1 MLSSSENLLDELV
14 MLFVKTI
21 DRLHKI
27 GYGSGMI
34 NRIAEKTIRNLLR
47 GFPIVTL
54 TGPRQSGKT
63 TLARA
68 VFKNKPYASLE
79 EPDLREAASDDPR
92 SFLARFPNG
101 AVLDEV
107 QRCPD
112 ILSYLQTLIDTGSR
126 MGMYILT
133 GSQQFGLMSGITQ
146 SLAGRTAFVELLP
159 FAINELSDAGI
170 LPSDIDAM
178 MLTGSYP
185 PIYDRSLV
193 PAASWYSAYVTAYV
207 ERDVRQMLKIQELET
222 FQRFVRLCAGRTG
235 QLLNLSSLATE
246 CGITHNTA
254 KAWISVLEA
263 SYLVFLLR
271 PHSANFNKRVVK
283 MPKLYFY
290 DVGLVAW
297 LLGIRTTEQII
308 THPLRGNLFETFIVS
323 ELIKSALNH
332 GEKPS
337 VFFWRDSNG
346 NEVDLIIEKGTKL
359 IPIEIKS
366 GRTLTHE
373 SFVGLEKWRALAGDI
388 ATAPVLIYGG
398 DESYDHK
405 GSKVIGWKEIGEKAT
420 FTF

>member
-1 MLSSSENLLDELV
+1 
-14 MLFVKTI
+14 
-21 DRLHKI
+21 
-27 GYGSGMI
+27 MI

-47 GFPIVTL
+47 GFPIVTV

-63 TLARA
+63 TLART

-79 EPDLREAASDDPR
+79 EPDLRQAAKEDPR

-112 ILSYLQTLIDTGSR
+112 ILSYLQTLVDTDGR
-126 MGMYILT
+126 MGLYVLT
-133 GSQQFGLMSGITQ
+133 GSQQFGLLSGITQ

-159 FAINELSDAGI
+159 FAAQELADANK
-170 LPSDIDAM
+170 LPADVDTM
-178 MLTGSYP
+178 MLTGCYP
-185 PIYDRSLV
+185 PIYDRALT
-193 PAASWYSAYVTAYV
+193 PASWYSAYVTAYV
-207 ERDVRQMLKIQELET
+207 ERDVRQMLKIHELEN

-271 PHSANFNKRVVK
+271 PHSVNFNKRLVK

-290 DVGLVAW
+290 DVGLASW
-297 LLGIRTTEQII
+297 LLGIRSTEQIA
-308 THPLRGNLFETFIVS
+308 THPLRGNLFETFIIAD
-323 ELIKSALNH
+323 LIKSKLNR

-337 VFFWRDSNG
+337 FFFWRDSNG
-346 NEVDLIIEKGTKL
+346 NEVDLLIEQGTKL
-359 IPIEIKS
+359 MPIEIKS

-373 SFVGLEKWRALAGDI
+373 SFAGMEKWHALAGGK
-388 ATAPVLIYGG
+388 AAAPALIYGG
-398 DESYDHK
+398 NDSYRHK
-405 GSKVIGWKEIGEKAT
+405 EIKVVGWKECGQLLQ
-420 FTF
+420 

>member
-1 MLSSSENLLDELV
+1 
-14 MLFVKTI
+14 
-21 DRLHKI
+21 
-27 GYGSGMI
+27 MI
-34 NRIAEKTIRNLLR
+34 NRIAEKTIQNLLR

-79 EPDLREAASDDPR
+79 EPDLRQAASDDPR
-92 SFLARFPNG
+92 SFLARFPGG

-107 QRCPD
+107 QRCPE
-112 ILSYLQTLIDTGSR
+112 ILSYLQTRVDTDGR
-126 MGMYILT
+126 MGLYILT
-133 GSQQFGLMSGITQ
+133 GSQQFGLMSGIMQ

-159 FAINELSDAGI
+159 FAMQELISAKK
-170 LPSDIDAM
+170 LPANIDDM
-178 MLTGSYP
+178 MLTGCYP
-185 PIYDRSLV
+185 PIYDRALD
-193 PAASWYSAYVTAYV
+193 PASWYSAYVTAYI
-207 ERDVRQMLKIQELET
+207 ERDVRQMLKIHELET

-271 PHSANFNKRVVK
+271 PHSINFNKRLVK

-297 LLGIRTTEQII
+297 LLGIRKTEQII
-308 THPLRGNLFETFIVS
+308 TYPLRGNLFETFIIS
-323 ELIKSALNH
+323 ELIKSKLNG

-337 VFFWRDSNG
+337 FFFWRDSNG
-346 NEVDLIIEKGTKL
+346 NEVDLIIEQGTKL
-359 IPIEIKS
+359 MPIEIKS

-373 SFVGLEKWRALAGDI
+373 SFTGLEKWRVLAGGKA
-388 ATAPVLIYGG
+388 ATPALIYGG
-398 DESYDHK
+398 DESYQQK
-405 GSKVIGWKEIGEKAT
+405 EIKVIGWKECGKSI
-420 FTF
+420 

>member
-1 MLSSSENLLDELV
+1 
-14 MLFVKTI
+14 
-21 DRLHKI
+21 
-27 GYGSGMI
+27 MI
-34 NRIAEKTIRNLLR
+34 SRIAEKTIRNLLR

-79 EPDLREAASDDPR
+79 EPDLRQAASEDPR
-92 SFLARFPNG
+92 SFLARFPKG

-107 QRCPD
+107 QRCPG
-112 ILSYLQTLIDTGSR
+112 ILSYLQTRVDTDGR
-126 MGMYILT
+126 MGLYILT

-159 FAINELSDAGI
+159 FATRELTGAGK
-170 LPSDIDAM
+170 LPANIDAM
-178 MLTGSYP
+178 MLTGGYP
-185 PIYDRSLV
+185 PIYDRALE
-193 PAASWYSAYVTAYV
+193 PASWYSAYVTAYV
-207 ERDVRQMLKIQELET
+207 ERDVRQMLQIHELET

-235 QLLNLSSLATE
+235 QLLNFSSLATE

-263 SYLVFLLR
+263 SYLIFFLR
-271 PHSANFNKRVVK
+271 PHSVNFNKRMIK

-290 DVGLVAW
+290 DAGLAAW

-308 THPLRGNLFETFIVS
+308 THPLRGNIFETFIIS
-323 ELIKSALNH
+323 ELIKSKLNF

-337 VFFWRDSNG
+337 FFFWRDSNG
-346 NEVDLIIEKGTKL
+346 NEVDLIVEQGINL
-359 IPIEIKS
+359 MPIEIKS

-373 SFVGLEKWRALAGDI
+373 AFAGLEKWRTLAGKK
-388 ATAPVLIYGG
+388 AVLPALIYGG
-398 DESYDHK
+398 DESYTQK
-405 GSKVIGWKEIGEKAT
+405 GIKVIGWKECGQLLK
-420 FTF
+420 